1 MSSKICSHPALMCSD
16 ITVHLV
22 YVSLHFHHSL
32 WAIYGYV
39 TILGLGDRSQQP
51 EKFVFCFPESLRI
64 PAGWE
69 LCLFTVATFFTV
81 HFLLWWLL
89 NANVFNGT
97 CKQYSGTCS
106 LNPVS
111 CAVEHHT
118 RSFSYSPFCLQ
129 FWGALTFPHL
139 TVPMNSYRNQGAI
152 SELNVLKIP
161 MRFKDKKETILE
173 FVQQI
178 FRAIYVL
185 LNLKECFPAVY
196 FP

>member
-1 MSSKICSHPALMCSD
+1 MITTTREICVLFSWEFENSCWLG
-16 ITVHLV
+16 TVFIHCC
-22 YVSLHFHHSL
+22 Y
-32 WAIYGYV
+32 
-39 TILGLGDRSQQP
+39 
-51 EKFVFCFPESLRI
+51 
-64 PAGWE
+64 
-69 LCLFTVATFFTV
+69 FFTV

-178 FRAIYVL
+178 SRAIYVL